1 VSILDARGLKKAFG
15 PQVLCD
21 DVSLTIEEGE
31 RVGLVGKNGCG
42 KSTLAK
48 MLAEAEPTD
57 GGTIA
62 KKRGARVGYL
72 AQSPE
77 LDPARSAWDEA
88 CAGLARWN
96 EAKRAYDD
104 ATAALSSGA
113 LASGALA
120 SGALASGALEAKKT
134 AALLETQSDAL
145 ARIEHLGGWDPQHR
159 VRAIL
164 EHLGVREPARAL
176 GSMSGG
182 EQRRVALARLLVEEP
197 DLAILDE
204 PTNHLDADTIEWLEE
219 YLLET
224 YKGAVLFV
232 THDRYFLDRI
242 VTRTWEL
249 ERGSLHVY
257 DGGYE
262 AYLIAKAERAELA
275 AREEQNRQNFLKKE
289 LDWLRRTP
297 AARTGKQKAR
307 IQRAEAAIAVKAPE
321 RDRKVELAMET
332 SRSGRTILDLEGL
345 RVTVGAG
352 ATRRTLIDSLSLSLT
367 KGERIGI
374 VGPNGSGKTTLLRA
388 VLGQLGAGVNVAGEI
403 RVGQNTKIAYLDQA
417 RSGLDPDKSIVDNV
431 APGMSHVDFAGQRM
445 DVRSYLERFLF
456 DTWQQRQPVGSLS
469 GGERARA
476 LVARMLLTPASL
488 LVLDEP
494 TNDLDVA
501 TLGSLEEMLVELD
514 GTALVV
520 THDRWFLD
528 RVATAILAFEGDGR
542 VVRYGGNYSTYRKLK
557 AEAEQRAREE
567 KEAQTRSSKAPA
579 GKVAAPEASRPPDAR
594 KKGLTYG
601 ERLELESILEKIEAA
616 EARAAAAEAALG
628 DPELFAKRGHEVP
641 QRTRDADEAKR
652 ALEAVMA
659 RWEDLESR
667 KA

>member
-1 VSILDARGLKKAFG
+1 MSILDARSLKKAFG
-15 PQVLCD
+15 PQVTCE

-48 MLAEAEPTD
+48 MLAEVEPTD

-62 KKRGARVGYL
+62 KRRNARVGYL

-77 LDPARSAWDEA
+77 LDLAMSAWDEA
-88 CAGLARWN
+88 CRGLSRWN
-96 EAKRAYDD
+96 EAKRSYDD
-104 ATAALSSGA
+104 ATEGLEAGGTNERRTEALLATQSEA
-113 LASGALA
+113 LA
-120 SGALASGALEAKKT
+120 
-134 AALLETQSDAL
+134 Q
-145 ARIEHLGGWDPQHR
+145 IEHLGGWEPHHR
-159 VRAIL
+159 VRALL
-164 EHLGVREPARAL
+164 EHLGVRDPERAL
-176 GSMSGG
+176 GTMSGG
-182 EQRRVALARLLVEEP
+182 EQRRVALARLLIEEP
-197 DLAILDE
+197 ELAILDE
-204 PTNHLDADTIEWLEE
+204 PTNHLDADTIEWLET
-219 YLLET
+219 YLIDT
-224 YKGAVLFV
+224 YRGAVLFV

-249 ERGSLHVY
+249 ERGALHVY

-262 AYLIAKAERAELA
+262 EYLIAKAERAEHA
-275 AREEQNRQNFLKKE
+275 AREEQNRQNFLRKE

-307 IQRAEAAIAVKAPE
+307 ISRAEDAIAVKAPE
-321 RDRKVELAMET
+321 RERKVELSMET
-332 SRSGRTILDLEGL
+332 SRTGRTIVDLKGL
-345 RVTVGAG
+345 GIDVGVG
-352 ATRRTLIDSLSLSLT
+352 TDTQRTLIASLDLSLT

-374 VGPNGSGKTTLLRA
+374 VGANGSGKTTLLRA
-388 VLGQLGAGVNVAGEI
+388 VLGQIAPSRGSIV
-403 RVGQNTKIAYLDQA
+403 VGQNTKVAYLDQA
-417 RSGLDPDKSIVDNV
+417 RSGLDPQKSIVDNV
-431 APGMSHVDFAGQRM
+431 APGQSHVDFAGSRM
-445 DVRSYLERFLF
+445 DIRSYLERFLF

-542 VVRYGGNYSTYRKLK
+542 VVKYGGNYSMYRKLK
-557 AEAEQRAREE
+557 AEAEQRAKEVLGAKRRGNEE
-567 KEAQTRSSKAPA
+567 KAETAKVVSKPVAVA
-579 GKVAAPEASRPPDAR
+579 GEITAAP
-594 KKGLTYG
+594 KKKSSLTYG
-601 ERLELESILEKIEAA
+601 EKLELESIMEKIDAA
-616 EARAAAAEAALG
+616 EALVASTEAALA
-628 DPELFAKRGHEVP
+628 DPELFSKRGHEVP
-641 QRTRDADEAKR
+641 QRTKDAEAAKR
-652 ALEAVMA
+652 ALETVMA
-659 RWEDLESR
+659 RWEELES
-667 KA
+667 KKG

>member
-1 VSILDARGLKKAFG
+1 MSILDARGLKKAFG

-88 CAGLARWN
+88 CAGLARGT
-96 EAKRAYDD
+96 ESKRAYDD
-104 ATAALSSGA
+104 ATAALS
-113 LASGALA
+113 SGALA

-145 ARIEHLGGWDPQHR
+145 ARSEHLGGWDPQHR

-345 RVTVGAG
+345 RVTVGTG

-476 LVARMLLTPASL
+476 LVAR
-488 LVLDEP
+488 
-494 TNDLDVA
+494 
-501 TLGSLEEMLVELD
+501 
-514 GTALVV
+514 
-520 THDRWFLD
+520 
-528 RVATAILAFEGDGR
+528 
-542 VVRYGGNYSTYRKLK
+542 
-557 AEAEQRAREE
+557 
-567 KEAQTRSSKAPA
+567 
-579 GKVAAPEASRPPDAR
+579 
-594 KKGLTYG
+594 
-601 ERLELESILEKIEAA
+601 
-616 EARAAAAEAALG
+616 
-628 DPELFAKRGHEVP
+628 
-641 QRTRDADEAKR
+641 
-652 ALEAVMA
+652 
-659 RWEDLESR
+659 
-667 KA
+667 

>member
-1 VSILDARGLKKAFG
+1 MSILDARGLKKAFG
-15 PQVLCD
+15 PQVLCE

-48 MLAEAEPTD
+48 MLAEVEPTD

-62 KKRGARVGYL
+62 KRRNARVGYL

-77 LDPARSAWDEA
+77 LDPKRSAWDEA
-88 CAGLARWN
+88 CEGLSRWN

-104 ATAALSSGA
+104 ATRELESAAGANERRTEALLATQGEA
-113 LASGALA
+113 LA
-120 SGALASGALEAKKT
+120 
-134 AALLETQSDAL
+134 QID
-145 ARIEHLGGWDPQHR
+145 HLGGWDPHHR
-159 VRAIL
+159 VRAL
-164 EHLGVREPARAL
+164 LDHLGVRDPERAL
-176 GSMSGG
+176 GTMSGG

-197 DLAILDE
+197 ELAILDE
-204 PTNHLDADTIEWLEE
+204 PTNHLDADTIEWLET
-219 YLLET
+219 YLIDT
-224 YKGAVLFV
+224 YRGAVLFV

-249 ERGSLHVY
+249 ERGKLHVY

-262 AYLIAKAERAELA
+262 EYLFAKAERAEHA
-275 AREEQNRQNFLKKE
+275 AREEQNRQNFLRKE
-289 LDWLRRTP
+289 LEWLRRTP

-307 IQRAEAAIAVKAPE
+307 ISRAEDALSVRAPE
-321 RDRKVELAMET
+321 RERKVELTMET
-332 SRSGRTILDLEGL
+332 SRTGKTIVDLKNLG
-345 RVTVGAG
+345 VVVGAG
-352 ATRRTLIDSLSLSLT
+352 TPTERTLIESLTLSLT

-374 VGPNGSGKTTLLRA
+374 VGANGAGKTTLLRA
-388 VLGQLGAGVNVAGEI
+388 VLGQIPPTRGEVV
-403 RVGQNTKIAYLDQA
+403 VGQNTKVAYLDQA
-417 RSGLDPDKSIVDNV
+417 RTGLDPQKSIIDNV
-431 APGMSHVDFAGQRM
+431 APGQSHVDFAGSRM
-445 DVRSYLERFLF
+445 EMRSYLERFLF

-514 GTALVV
+514 GTAFVV

-557 AEAEQRAREE
+557 GEAEQRARDE
-567 KEAQTRSSKAPA
+567 KAEKAESAKAASKPAATPSESAPA
-579 GKVAAPEASRPPDAR
+579 A
-594 KKGLTYG
+594 KKKSGLTYG
-601 ERLELESILEKIEAA
+601 EKIELESIMDKIDAA
-616 EARAAAAEAALG
+616 EARVTETDAALA
-628 DPELFAKRGHEVP
+628 DPDLFAKRGHEVP
-641 QRTRDADEAKR
+641 QRTKDAADAKR
-652 ALEAVMA
+652 ALETVMA
-659 RWEDLESR
+659 RWEELES
-667 KA
+667 KKG

>member
-1 VSILDARGLKKAFG
+1 MPRARGEDTNGRLSILDARGLKKAFG
-15 PQVLCD
+15 PQILCD

-31 RVGLVGKNGCG
+31 RVGLVGKNGSG

-48 MLAEAEPTD
+48 MLAEVEPND

-62 KKRGARVGYL
+62 KRKNARVGYL
-72 AQSPE
+72 AQTPT
-77 LDPARSAWDEA
+77 LDPSRSAWDEA
-88 CAGLARWN
+88 CEGLSRWN
-96 EAKRAYDD
+96 EAKRTYDE
-104 ATAALSSGA
+104 ATR
-113 LASGALA
+113 
-120 SGALASGALEAKKT
+120 ALEGGGLDDKRTTT
-134 AALLETQSDAL
+134 ALEQQSDAL
-145 ARIEHLGGWDPQHR
+145 ARIEHLGGWEPQHR
-159 VRAIL
+159 VRALL
-164 EHLGVREPARAL
+164 EHLGVGEPERAL
-176 GSMSGG
+176 GTMSGG

-197 DLAILDE
+197 ELAILDE

-219 YLLET
+219 HLLT
-224 YKGAVLFV
+224 SYRGAVLFV

-249 ERGSLHVY
+249 ERGTLHVY

-262 AYLIAKAERAELA
+262 AYLIAKAERAEHA
-275 AREEQNRQNFLKKE
+275 AREEQNRQNFLRKE

-307 IQRAEAAIAVKAPE
+307 ISRAEDALAVRAPE
-321 RDRKVELAMET
+321 RDRKVELSMET
-332 SRSGRTILDLEGL
+332 SRTGKTILDLEGL
-345 RVTVGAG
+345 GVRVGEG
-352 ATRRTLIDSLSLSLT
+352 ATARTLIESLDLSLV

-374 VGPNGSGKTTLLRA
+374 VGANGSGKTTLLRV
-388 VLGQLGAGVNVAGEI
+388 VLGQQAPSRGAV

-417 RSGLDPDKSIVDNV
+417 RSGLDPDKSIVENV
-431 APGMSHVDFAGQRM
+431 APGQSHVDFAGARM

-528 RVATAILAFEGDGR
+528 RVATSILAFEGDGR
-542 VVRYGGNYSTYRKLK
+542 VVKYAGNYSTYRKLK
-557 AEAEQRAREE
+557 AEAEQRAKEE
-567 KEAQTRSSKAPA
+567 KAEATAAAQRAAASKPSVTPQGEPA
-579 GKVAAPEASRPPDAR
+579 AAK

-601 ERLELESILEKIEAA
+601 ERLELESIMEKIDAA
-616 EARAAAAEAALG
+616 EGRVTETEAALA
-628 DPELFAKRGHEVP
+628 DPELFSKRGHEVP
-641 QRTRDADEAKR
+641 QRSRDAEEAKR
-652 ALEAVMA
+652 ALEQIMA
-659 RWEDLESR
+659 RWEELEA
-667 KA
+667 KKG

>member
-1 VSILDARGLKKAFG
+1 LSILDARNLKKAFG
-15 PQVLCD
+15 RQVLLE

-31 RVGLVGKNGCG
+31 RVGLVGRNGCG

-48 MLAEAEPTD
+48 ILAAEEPSDDGML
-57 GGTIA
+57 A

-72 AQSPE
+72 AQTPR

-88 CAGLARWN
+88 CAGLSRWN
-96 EAKRAYDD
+96 EAKAEYDA
-104 ATAALSSGA
+104 ATAE
-113 LASGALA
+113 LAGGRLDPKRT
-120 SGALASGALEAKKT
+120 E
-134 AALLETQSDAL
+134 AALQAQSDAL
-145 ARIEHLGGWDPQHR
+145 ARIEHLGGWEPHHR

-164 EHLGVREPARAL
+164 EHLGISDAARAL
-176 GSMSGG
+176 GTMSGG
-182 EQRRVALARLLVEEP
+182 EQRRVALARLLIEEP

-204 PTNHLDADTIEWLEE
+204 PTNHLDADTIEWLEQ

-224 YKGAVLFV
+224 YTGAVLFV

-249 ERGSLHVY
+249 ERGQLHVY

-262 AYLIAKAERAELA
+262 EYLIAKAERAEHA
-275 AREEQNRQNFLKKE
+275 AREEQNRQNFLRKE

-307 IQRAEAAIAVKAPE
+307 IHRAEEAIAVRAPD
-321 RDRKVELAMET
+321 RDRKVELALET
-332 SRSGRTILDLEGL
+332 SRTGKTILDVKGL
-345 RVTVGAG
+345 GITVGAG
-352 ATRRTLIDSLSLSLT
+352 TPTERVLLRELDLSLT
-367 KGERIGI
+367 KGERVGI
-374 VGPNGSGKTTLLRA
+374 VGPNGAGKSTLLR
-388 VLGQLGAGVNVAGEI
+388 VLLGQLAPSRGQVT
-403 RVGQNTKIAYLDQA
+403 VGQNTKIAYLDQA
-417 RSGLDPDKSIVDNV
+417 RTGLDPAKSIVENV
-431 APGMSHVDFAGQRM
+431 SPGATIVEVGGQRM

-456 DTWQQRQPVGSLS
+456 DTWQQKQPVASLS
-469 GGERARA
+469 GGERARV

-557 AEAEQRAREE
+557 AEAEARAKEE
-567 KEAQTRSSKAPA
+567 RNAAKD
-579 GKVAAPEASRPPDAR
+579 AAPKGSARPTAGVETAVK
-594 KKGLTYG
+594 KKGLTYA
-601 ERLELESILEKIEAA
+601 ERLELEGIMAKIEAC
-616 EARAAAAEAALG
+616 EARVAETEAALA
-628 DPELFAKRGHEVP
+628 DPELFSKRGHEVP
-641 QRTRDADEAKR
+641 QRTREADEAKR
-652 ALEAVMA
+652 ALDAVMA
-659 RWEDLESR
+659 RWEELEAK

>member
-1 VSILDARGLKKAFG
+1 MSILDARGLKKAFG

-21 DVSLTIEEGE
+21 DVSLTLEEGE

-48 MLAEAEPTD
+48 MLAEVEPHD
-57 GGTIA
+57 GGSIA
-62 KKRGARVGYL
+62 KRRGARVGYL

-77 LDPARSAWDEA
+77 LDPTRSAWDEA
-88 CAGLARWN
+88 CAGLSRWN
-96 EAKRAYDD
+96 EAKRAYDE
-104 ATAALSSGA
+104 ATQ
-113 LASGALA
+113 
-120 SGALASGALEAKKT
+120 ALESRTFEGEPSGDKRT
-134 AALLETQSDAL
+134 EALLHTQSDAL
-145 ARIEHLGGWDPQHR
+145 ARIEHLGGWEPQHR
-159 VRAIL
+159 VRALL
-164 EHLGVREPARAL
+164 EHLGVREPLRAL
-176 GSMSGG
+176 GTMSGG

-204 PTNHLDADTIEWLEE
+204 PTNHLDADTIEWLEA
-219 YLLET
+219 YLIET
-224 YKGAVLFV
+224 YTGAVLFV

-249 ERGSLHVY
+249 ERGKLHVY
-257 DGGYE
+257 DGGFE
-262 AYLIAKAERAELA
+262 EYLVAKAERAEHA

-307 IQRAEAAIAVKAPE
+307 IQRAEDALSVRGPE
-321 RDRKVELAMET
+321 RERKVELSMET
-332 SRSGRTILDLEGL
+332 SRTGKTILDLKGL
-345 RVTVGAG
+345 GVTVGEG
-352 ATRRTLIDSLSLSLT
+352 AEARTLIASLDLALT

-374 VGPNGSGKTTLLRA
+374 VGANGSGKTTLLRA
-388 VLGQLGAGVNVAGEI
+388 VLGQLAASPGVAVRGQI
-403 RVGQNTKIAYLDQA
+403 VVGQNTKVAYLDQA

-431 APGMSHVDFAGQRM
+431 APGQSHVDFAGSRM

-557 AEAEQRAREE
+557 AEAEQRAKDEREAAMT
-567 KEAQTRSSKAPA
+567 KASKPASTTASAPS
-579 GKVAAPEASRPPDAR
+579 KPAADPK

-601 ERLELESILEKIEAA
+601 ERIELESIMDRIEAA
-616 EARAAAAEAALG
+616 EARVAETEAALA

-641 QRTRDADEAKR
+641 QRTKDADEAKR
-652 ALEAVMA
+652 ALETIMA
-659 RWEDLESR
+659 RWEELES
-667 KA
+667 KKG

>member
-21 DVSLTIEEGE
+21 DVSLTLEEGE

-48 MLAEAEPTD
+48 MLAEVEPTD
-57 GGTIA
+57 GGSIA

-88 CAGLARWN
+88 CAGLSRWN
-96 EAKRAYDD
+96 EAKRVYDE
-104 ATAALSSGA
+104 ATATLSSGGG
-113 LASGALA
+113 LDD
-120 SGALASGALEAKKT
+120 KRT
-134 AALLETQSDAL
+134 TALLEAQSDAL
-145 ARIEHLGGWDPQHR
+145 AQIEHLGGWEPQHR

-176 GSMSGG
+176 GTMSGG
-182 EQRRVALARLLVEEP
+182 EQRRVALARLLIEEP

-219 YLLET
+219 YLIET
-224 YKGAVLFV
+224 YTGAVLFV

-249 ERGSLHVY
+249 ERGALHVY

-262 AYLIAKAERAELA
+262 EYLIAKAERAELA

-307 IQRAEAAIAVKAPE
+307 IQRAEAAIAVRAPE
-321 RDRKVELAMET
+321 RERKVELSMET
-332 SRSGRTILDLEGL
+332 SRTGRTILDLDAL
-345 RVTVGAG
+345 RVTVGEG
-352 ATRRTLIDSLSLSLT
+352 AARRTLIDSLTLSLT

-388 VLGQLGAGVNVAGEI
+388 VLGQLATSPGVNVGGEI
-403 RVGQNTKIAYLDQA
+403 KVGQNTKVAYLDQA
-417 RSGLDPDKSIVDNV
+417 RTGLDPDKSIVDNV
-431 APGMSHVDFAGQRM
+431 APGMSHVDFAGSRM

-557 AEAEQRAREE
+557 AEAEQRAKEE
-567 KEAQTRSSKAPA
+567 RDAQARASKAAPARAAGSSEA
-579 GKVAAPEASRPPDAR
+579 GKADASRTDAK

-601 ERLELESILEKIEAA
+601 ERLELESIMEKIEAA
-616 EARAAAAEAALG
+616 EVRVTETDAALA
-628 DPELFAKRGHEVP
+628 DPDLFAKRGHEVP
-641 QRTRDADEAKR
+641 QRTKDAEAAKR
-652 ALEAVMA
+652 ALESIMA
-659 RWEDLESR
+659 RWEELES
-667 KA
+667 KKG

>member
-15 PQVLCD
+15 PQVLSD

-48 MLAEAEPTD
+48 MLAEVEPTD

-62 KKRGARVGYL
+62 KKRGARVSYL

-77 LDPARSAWDEA
+77 LDPSRSAWDEA
-88 CAGLARWN
+88 CAGLSRWN
-96 EAKRAYDD
+96 EAKRVYDE
-104 ATAALSSGA
+104 ATATLSSGA
-113 LASGALA
+113 LDEKRTS
-120 SGALASGALEAKKT
+120 
-134 AALLETQSDAL
+134 ALLEAQSDAL
-145 ARIEHLGGWDPQHR
+145 ARIEHLGGWEPQHR

-176 GSMSGG
+176 GTVSGG
-182 EQRRVALARLLVEEP
+182 EQRRVALARLLIEEP

-219 YLLET
+219 YLIET
-224 YKGAVLFV
+224 YAGAVLFV

-249 ERGSLHVY
+249 ERGTLHVY

-262 AYLIAKAERAELA
+262 EYLIAKAERAELA

-289 LDWLRRTP
+289 LDWLRRAP

-321 RDRKVELAMET
+321 RERKVELAMET
-332 SRSGRTILDLEGL
+332 SRTGRTILDLDAL
-345 RVTVGAG
+345 RVTVGEG
-352 ATRRTLIDSLSLSLT
+352 AARRTLIDSLTLSLT

-388 VLGQLGAGVNVAGEI
+388 VLGQLASSPGVSVGGEI
-403 RVGQNTKIAYLDQA
+403 KVGQNTKVAYLDQA

-445 DVRSYLERFLF
+445 DIRSYLERFLF

-514 GTALVV
+514 GTALIV

-557 AEAEQRAREE
+557 AEAEQRAKEE
-567 KEAQTRSSKAPA
+567 KDAQSRASRAAPA
-579 GKVAAPEASRPPDAR
+579 KPASPEPGKASDAK

-601 ERLELESILEKIEAA
+601 ERLELESIMEKIETA
-616 EARAAAAEAALG
+616 EARVAETEAALA

-641 QRTRDADEAKR
+641 QRTKDADDAKR
-652 ALEAVMA
+652 ALETIMA